1 MRAQVDLKN
10 KLYDEWI
17 RQIRRVSNKLRDDTN
32 AVLAEKRAPL
42 EEEWKKGS
50 AELGDRMSQL
60 SVFNRNVSKLLE
72 ALDTT
77 SLNLSQTVSTMSAEQ
92 QHGVAS
98 EEAKMKQYLK
108 ERDELRESDAKQ
120 LDAFKQRQR
129 DAADAI
135 EEEVVTRAERG
146 RPGWV
151 VHVCISKL

>member
-1 MRAQVDLKN
+1 M
-10 KLYDEWI
+10 
-17 RQIRRVSNKLRDDTN
+17 SNKLRDDTN

-92 QHGVAS
+92 QHGA
-98 EEAKMKQYLK
+98 
-108 ERDELRESDAKQ
+108 
-120 LDAFKQRQR
+120 
-129 DAADAI
+129 
-135 EEEVVTRAERG
+135 
-146 RPGWV
+146 
-151 VHVCISKL
+151 